1 MAGLAA
7 IETTDQIMDRLKLAT
22 AQLGIA
28 TIRKLEISLTAKDE
42 KATGQMVNEEFVAA
56 LMKCHLYLSKIDASS
71 ITRAYKVDD
80 LTVNYQ
86 QFMDHLSPKLS
97 AEREKIVHHFF
108 ELIQQHTNQKANTIK
123 YSDLLS
129 LCDFKSHPAV
139 QSGQFSANTAREVIK
154 AALDGIQNENDEITY
169 PKFQHLVIKAALD
182 GIQNENDEITY
193 PKFQHF
199 FRGIASA
206 YPYNTQAL
214 VNFIQSCWHSVYKH
228 DNHGNISVEEANKY
242 VEQIEAM
249 LAEKT
254 RQKLKG
260 SESEVTCLT
269 KQFKFYDGQKLGYLN
284 YATFT
289 QTLESFGV
297 MAPEK
302 ELMLFFDKWCTVDG
316 DTKKFFYRP
325 FVTKLFQLH

>member
-1 MAGLAA
+1 
-7 IETTDQIMDRLKLAT
+7 MDRLKLAT

-80 LTVNYQ
+80 LTVNYL

-139 QSGQFSANTAREVIK
+139 QSGQFSANTARE
-154 AALDGIQNENDEITY
+154 
-169 PKFQHLVIKAALD
+169 VIKAALD